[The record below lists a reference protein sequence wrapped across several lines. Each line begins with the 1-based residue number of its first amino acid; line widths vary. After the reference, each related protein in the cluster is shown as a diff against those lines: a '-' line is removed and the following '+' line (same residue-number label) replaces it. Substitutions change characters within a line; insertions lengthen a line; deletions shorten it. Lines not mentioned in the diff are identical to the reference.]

1 MSEPRLSWD
10 LFAAFLAVCRTG
22 SLSGAARALG
32 LSQPTVRRQIETL
45 EAAAGAPLFMRQAS
59 GLVPV
64 DGSSALLG
72 EAKGME
78 AAAEAFLRLAS
89 GSARSMAGVVRVTC
103 SAVFSVEIL
112 PPILSELRAAWPELT
127 LELSASDDVENI
139 LRRDADVAV
148 RLQPPDQDAIV
159 ARKVAPITFGFYCA
173 PGPIAA
179 AVAGMDWEALSRSG
193 LLIVQDR
200 KRTLDEALT
209 RLGLPLPVS
218 AALRCDDGLAQ
229 LAAIRAG
236 LGVGITQLS
245 IARRYGLVPVCPGL
259 KVKQDVWVA
268 MHEDQRGVLRVRTVF
283 DALAR
288 SLKQGPA
295 ARATTD

>member
-1 MSEPRLSWD
+1 M
-10 LFAAFLAVCRTG
+10 
-22 SLSGAARALG
+22 
-32 LSQPTVRRQIETL
+32 L

-64 DGSSALLG
+64 DGSAALLG
-72 EAKGME
+72 EVKGME

-89 GSARSMAGVVRVTC
+89 GSAKRVAGVVRVTC
-103 SAVFSVEIL
+103 SAVFAAEIL
-112 PPILSELRAAWPELT
+112 PPMLARLRADWPELD
-127 LELSASDDVENI
+127 LELSVSDDIENL

-148 RLQPPDQDAIV
+148 RLAPPAQDAIL
-159 ARKVAPITFGFYCA
+159 ARKVAPISFGLFCA
-173 PGPIAA
+173 PGPMATAA
-179 AVAGMDWEALSRSG
+179 SKMDWATLAGSG

-200 KRTLDEALT
+200 RQTMNEALT
-209 RLGLPLPVS
+209 RLGLPLPS
-218 AALRCDDGLAQ
+218 RAALRCDDGLAQ

-236 LGVGITQLS
+236 VGVGITHLA
-245 IARRYGLVPVCPGL
+245 IARRHGLVPVCPEL
-259 KVKQDVWVA
+259 TIRQDVWVA

-288 SLKQGPA
+288 GLKQGPA